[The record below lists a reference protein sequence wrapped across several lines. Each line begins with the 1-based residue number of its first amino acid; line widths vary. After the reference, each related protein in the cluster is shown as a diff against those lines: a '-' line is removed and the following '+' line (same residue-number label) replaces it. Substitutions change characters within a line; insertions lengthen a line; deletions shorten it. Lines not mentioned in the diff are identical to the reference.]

1 MVSEQVARAKE
12 ALLREMKNWG
22 VSSGAGATPES
33 FISGMLGEVFPA
45 GPPPVKKA
53 PAKKAPAKKAPA
65 KKAPAKKAPAKKA
78 PAKKA
83 PAKKAPEQPQGE

>member
-1 MVSEQVARAKE
+1 VVSEQVARAKE

-53 PAKKAPAKKAPA
+53 PAKKAPAKKQAPV
-65 KKAPAKKAPAKKA
+65 KKAPAKKQA